1 MSKLFF
7 DDLINLDDVEKEIKK
22 VTQTHE
28 EREELWQIIDEIIQ
42 HRILSCI
49 LDNLPEKYHE
59 EFLEK
64 YHDAPYDLGILEFL
78 VEKIGENIE
87 AIIKQE
93 VGSLVYELLAE
104 IRGKETEAPR
114 SSEKK

>member
-7 DDLINLDDVEKEIKK
+7 DHLINLDDVEIEIKK
-22 VTQTHE
+22 VTKTQE
-28 EREELWQIIDEIIQ
+28 EREELWQIVDEIIQ
-42 HRILSCI
+42 HRILGCI

-64 YHDAPYDLGILEFL
+64 FHDAPYDLGILAFL

-87 AIIKQE
+87 EIIKQE
-93 VGSLVYELLAE
+93 IGGLVYELLVE
-104 IRGKETEAPR
+104 IRGKETESPK